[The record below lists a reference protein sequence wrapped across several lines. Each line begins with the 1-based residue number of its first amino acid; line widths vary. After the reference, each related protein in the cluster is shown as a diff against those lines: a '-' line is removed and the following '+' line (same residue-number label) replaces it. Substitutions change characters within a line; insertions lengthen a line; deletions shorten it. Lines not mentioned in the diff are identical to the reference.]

1 MTQAFSQDSEWKP
14 EDLALN
20 SKVLTCCSL
29 GAPTPLESTWNP
41 HCSQL
46 PDPNGWITLRARV
59 EPLCFSGLQESDPNA
74 VYAAKSR
81 PKQCVMV
88 VRSTLPVVNSPGT
101 TVKTDSGAEKTK
113 NSEPLQATPLVQL
126 VVDQYKT
133 LHALRDR

>member
-1 MTQAFSQDSEWKP
+1 VWPGYSIE
-14 EDLALN
+14 
-20 SKVLTCCSL
+20 
-29 GAPTPLESTWNP
+29 
-41 HCSQL
+41 
-46 PDPNGWITLRARV
+46 
-59 EPLCFSGLQESDPNA
+59 
-74 VYAAKSR
+74 YAAKLR
-81 PKQCVMV
+81 PKQCVMD